1 MTSHTD
7 IAAENWL
14 LRSLPEGLRPFA
26 LLMRLDRPIGT
37 WLLLLPCWWG
47 AALASDGALPWRL
60 LALFALGAIAMR
72 GAGCVINDLWDRN
85 LDAQVERTKARPLAS
100 GTVTV
105 AQALALLFG
114 LLLLGLF
121 VLVQLPWVAI
131 FAGFAAMPLVV
142 LYPLAKRVTFWPQAV
157 LGLTFNWGVLVGAL
171 SIAPSLSA
179 PALLA
184 YAGGVFWTLGYD
196 TIYAYQD
203 VRDDERVGV
212 KSSAR
217 ALGKNA
223 KAGVALFYA
232 LAAASFAAALFTK
245 GFGALSLLLLAATA
259 AHFAW
264 QVRFWKPDEPADCL
278 RRFKSNRDVGLLVFA
293 AFAAAAFGW

>member
-14 LRSLPEGLRPFA
+14 LRSLPETARPYA

-47 AALASDGALPWRL
+47 ATIASESALPWGL
-60 LALFALGAIAMR
+60 FALFALGAIVMR
-72 GAGCVINDLWDRN
+72 GAGCVINDLWDRK
-85 LDAQVERTKARPLAS
+85 LDAQVERTKLRPLAS
-100 GTVTV
+100 GAVTV
-105 AQALALLFG
+105 AQALALVFV

-142 LYPLAKRVTFWPQAV
+142 LYPLAKRITFWPQAV

-171 SIAPSLSA
+171 SVAPALST

-184 YAGGVFWTLGYD
+184 YAAGVFWTLGYD

-203 VRDDERVGV
+203 VRDDESVGV

-217 ALGKNA
+217 ALGRHA
-223 KAGVALFYA
+223 RIGVGVFYA
-232 LAAASFAAALFTK
+232 LAIALLAAALFSK
-245 GFGALSLLLLAATA
+245 GFGVISLLLLAAAA
-259 AHFAW
+259 AHFVW
-264 QVRFWKPDEPADCL
+264 QVAGWKPADPADCL
-278 RRFKSNRDVGLLVFA
+278 KRFRSNRDAGLLVFA
-293 AFAAAAFGW
+293 ACAAAAFGW